1 MTSSDLSRV
10 SSVTL
15 FSLCARNREDS
26 ALWSEFLRRIAL
38 KIRQF
43 IRGTMRQSIRGTDSS
58 PWVAVLSEELQESDL
73 FQSTIVRLVENDCAA
88 MKRFSGGSDEEL
100 LAYLAVI
107 TRSVVRDWL
116 RRQRAKKRLAGRTW
130 IEPFPG
136 YGIENTTSRI
146 STEQL
151 SAERNLLAR
160 EIMDLSERSLESLEG
175 GASDRDRLIF
185 ELHFFHDLSLSQ
197 IAQCKGINLSKGGVE
212 KVIHRLLERLRTA
225 AAIDISEA
233 SMQ

>member
-1 MTSSDLSRV
+1 MTSSDLSRI

-43 IRGTMRQSIRGTDSS
+43 IRGTMHQCIRGTDSS
-58 PWVAVLSEELQESDL
+58 SWVAVLSEELQESDL

-116 RRQRAKKRLAGRTW
+116 RRQRAKKRLAGQTW
-130 IEPFPG
+130 IEPLPG
-136 YGIENTTSRI
+136 YGLKGTTYRI
-146 STEQL
+146 RAEQL

-175 GASDRDRLIF
+175 FASERDRLIF

-212 KVIHRLLERLRTA
+212 KVIRRLLERLRTA
-225 AAIDISEA
+225 AAIDISGA